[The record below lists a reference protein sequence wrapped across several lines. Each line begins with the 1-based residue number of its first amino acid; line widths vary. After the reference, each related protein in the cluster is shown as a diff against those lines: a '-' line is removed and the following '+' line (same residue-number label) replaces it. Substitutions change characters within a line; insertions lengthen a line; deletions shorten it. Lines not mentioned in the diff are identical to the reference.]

1 MLYARDVSG
10 RVEGCNSTSPTLD
23 AILRR
28 EPTREAGGMIRIAGT
43 VFMVSLVAG
52 ACAVAPQNSPS
63 ATAGPSGETPSM
75 KPAEREA
82 VSALKW
88 LDAADPI
95 ADARRAIAEKRPVLL
110 TLGGRGAPTPGISA
124 DERARLETKCPT
136 RVLPGATDVVRGDT
150 HFDYLKRA
158 RQYAEQYNREVAAH
172 CAP

>member
-1 MLYARDVSG
+1 MRSVWDVSG
-10 RVEGCNSTSPTLD
+10 RVERRDSTSPTVD
-23 AILRR
+23 AILPR
-28 EPTREAGGMIRIAGT
+28 EPTRETGGMIRIAGT
-43 VFMVSLVAG
+43 VFMVGVMVG
-52 ACAVAPQNSPS
+52 ACAVAPQNPPP
-63 ATAGPSGETPSM
+63 ATAGPGSEIASM